1 MRNTTVEPWV
11 HQYVVTLYLL
21 KALERDRKHAEA
33 MKLSRIWRGLFER
46 LLLLAEREHN
56 HAKQRLRRSECRI
69 VLEEVTP
76 ERHYHVMYVFQ
87 GYEFHCSMMPIVLK
101 GKCEEKL
108 QELLGGAS

>member
-1 MRNTTVEPWV
+1 M

-33 MKLSRIWRGLFER
+33 MKLSRIWGGLFER

-56 HAKQRLRRSECRI
+56 HVKQRLRRSGCRI

-87 GYEFHCSMMPIVLK
+87 WLRVS
-101 GKCEEKL
+101 
-108 QELLGGAS
+108 LLHDAYRTEGQMRRKAAGAP

>member
-21 KALERDRKHAEA
+21 KVLERDRKHAEA
-33 MKLSRIWRGLFER
+33 MKLSRIWGGLFER

-56 HAKQRLRRSECRI
+56 HVKQRLRRDGCRI
-69 VLEEVTP
+69 VLEEMTL

-87 GYEFHCSMMPIVLK
+87 GYEFHCSMIPVVLK
-101 GKCEEKL
+101 SKCEEKL
-108 QELLGGAS
+108 QELLKGVS